1 MKQAARESWEATRAR
16 GRNHFLLVTGLL
28 SYGLPMFL
36 FMTFLVHRDKLGA
49 LFISVSLLLW
59 LAGGAAFGIL
69 VWLFKERQ
77 YRRHLE
83 RRRS

>member
-1 MKQAARESWEATRAR
+1 M
-16 GRNHFLLVTGLL
+16 FLL
-28 SYGLPMFL
+28 
-36 FMTFLVHRDKLGA
+36 MTFLVHRDKLGA

-69 VWLFKERQ
+69 VWMFKERQ